1 MRFINIGTFVIVA
14 TLGLGTANAQTLY
27 TCGEGPV
34 LNVQMITEMV
44 AQPPVVHTID
54 PLGEPQQLI
63 EPAPNEPRQ
72 AVLVT
77 VQLFNVIYAGEA
89 FAADADNFDA
99 TELQSDEMI
108 ATCVTR
114 DHLILDRADGRQF
127 RARIVRVERLRRPLG
142 TR

>member
-1 MRFINIGTFVIVA
+1 MRFINIGTFAILA
-14 TLGLGTANAQTLY
+14 TLGLGTASAQTLY

-99 TELQSDEMI
+99 TELQPDEMI

>member
-1 MRFINIGTFVIVA
+1 MRFINIGTFAILA
-14 TLGLGTANAQTLY
+14 TLGLGTASAQTLY

-99 TELQSDEMI
+99 TELQPDEMI

-127 RARIVRVERLRRPLG
+127 RARIVRAERLRRPLG

>member
-1 MRFINIGTFVIVA
+1 MRFINIGTFAILA

-34 LNVQMITEMV
+34 LSVQMITEMV
-44 AQPPVVHTID
+44 ARPPVVHTID
-54 PLGEPQQLI
+54 PLGEPQQI
-63 EPAPNEPRQ
+63 VEPAPDEPRQ

-77 VQLFNVIYAGEA
+77 VQLFNVVYTGEA

-99 TELQSDEMI
+99 TELQPDEMI
-108 ATCVTR
+108 ASCVTR
-114 DHLILDRADGRQF
+114 DHLILDRVDGREF
-127 RARIVRVERLRRPLG
+127 RARIVRSERLRRPTG

>member
-1 MRFINIGTFVIVA
+1 MRFINIGTFAILA
-14 TLGLGTANAQTLY
+14 TLGLGTASAQTLY

-44 AQPPVVHTID
+44 AQPPVVRTFD

-63 EPAPNEPRQ
+63 EPAPDEPRQ

-77 VQLFNVIYAGEA
+77 VQLFNVAYTGEA

-99 TELQSDEMI
+99 TELQPDELI
-108 ATCVTR
+108 ATCVAR
-114 DHLILDRADGRQF
+114 DHLILDRADGREF
-127 RARIVRVERLRRPLG
+127 RARIVRSERIERPRG